1 MVVAWSADHQHEPRT
16 LSHDRQVRNPAYN
29 QNIFHPH
36 SKPLPPHTLF
46 ETRLVCPTTNQCR
59 GEIFFARIATSHIA
73 YLFAT
78 RLVCPTTNQ
87 CRGEIFFARIA
98 NHKHLAPCSQPDP
111 SAPTTTNVGAKHF
124 FARIANHYH
133 LAPCSQ
139 PDPSAP
145 TSSANVRAKNISP
158 LQHTTD
164 PPYPG
169 YDPTIVPNTAG
180 HRRRAMCWCCV
191 AALAAT
197 HLPC

>member
-1 MVVAWSADHQHEPRT
+1 M
-16 LSHDRQVRNPAYN
+16 RNLVYN
-29 QNIFHPH
+29 QNIFRPNRYQQHRILWLQPDP
-36 SKPLPPHTLF
+36 SAPTPPINVGAKYFSPESQPVTPHTLF
-46 ETRLVCPTTNQCR
+46 TTRPVSPHN
-59 GEIFFARIATSHIA
+59 
-73 YLFAT
+73 
-78 RLVCPTTNQ
+78 NQ

-180 HRRRAMCWCCV
+180 HRRRAMCWGY
-191 AALAAT
+191 AAAPAAT
-197 HLPC
+197 PLSCQINLNHNWR